1 MLYLDYELRTFSY
14 NTLSNSFSGNTF
26 LLSAFCYDAIISKQT
41 TKPRTSCILHL
52 NQTTSGMDLEALL
65 LNPGLSH
72 IVSNISRFLDVKSL
86 AQCRLISQAWKDF
99 IDTLREW
106 WIFQLEHINHSK
118 KMLPSSIL
126 DDVVTFSESNIMEKF
141 PEWHG
146 TIETF
151 TKVKSISKLKEFVN
165 YSGPN

>member
-1 MLYLDYELRTFSY
+1 
-14 NTLSNSFSGNTF
+14 
-26 LLSAFCYDAIISKQT
+26 
-41 TKPRTSCILHL
+41 
-52 NQTTSGMDLEALL
+52 MDLEALL

-99 IDTLREW
+99 IDNLRQW

-126 DDVVTFSESNIMEKF
+126 DDVVTLSESNIMEKF

-165 YSGPN
+165 YMWIYFKDEVVHANPLHDAIVKSNIEFVQLLIEIGIDLNMFWKGFLASCMEKCQH